1 MKVLLVSVKNEA
13 AHGGIAVWT
22 ESYLK
27 GCADR
32 GIETD
37 IVNIQMQGKRAVDG
51 TAKRNLMDELRR
63 TADIF
68 AQLRQYL
75 KCPGDYDVAHLNTS
89 CGTFG
94 LIRDLMIAQQIVRK
108 GISLVTHY
116 HCDVAN
122 CIGNALSHR
131 CLGKL
136 AKLSKHNLVLNENS
150 RRYLEEQFDLDGVKV
165 PNFIEQSLVLHTEKT
180 VRETLEQVFFVG
192 RIEPQKGAAEIYE
205 LARRFPE
212 LNFALVGE
220 VREEVAQWDK
230 PENVV
235 LLGGMPHEQV
245 VAQMDQSD
253 VFLFPSHSEG
263 FSVALMESMA
273 RGLPAVA
280 TDVGAA
286 ADMLAN
292 GCGIV
297 VPKGDVDAMERALKE
312 LKDPELRKSISNA
325 AANKVRQCY
334 TTDAV
339 MRLLEQYYTA
349 DKAAGI

>member
-1 MKVLLVSVKNEA
+1 MRVLLVSVKNEA

-32 GIETD
+32 GIDAD

-51 TAKRNLMDELRR
+51 TAKRNLLDELRR
-63 TADIF
+63 TKDIF
-68 AQLRQYL
+68 GQLCGCL
-75 KCPGDYDVAHLNTS
+75 KYPESYDVAHLNTS

-94 LIRDLMIAQQIVRK
+94 LIRDMMIAQRIVRK
-108 GISLVTHY
+108 GIPLVTHY
-116 HCDVAN
+116 HCDISN

-136 AKLSKHNLVLNENS
+136 AKLSRHNLVLNEKS
-150 RRYLEEQFDLDGVKV
+150 RRYLEEQFSLNGVKI
-165 PNFIEQSLVLHTEKT
+165 PNFIEQSLVLKTEKT
-180 VRETLEQVFFVG
+180 VREKLGRVFFVG

-212 LNFALVGE
+212 LTFSLAGE

-230 PENVV
+230 PENVM

-245 VAQMDQSD
+245 IAQMDQSD

-263 FSVALMESMA
+263 FSMALMEAMA

-280 TDVGAA
+280 TEVGAA

-297 VPKGDVDAMERALKE
+297 VPKGDVEAMDQALKN
-312 LKDPELRKSISNA
+312 LQDAKLRQSISGA
-325 AANKVRQCY
+325 AVSKVRQCY

-339 MRLLEQYYTA
+339 VKLLVSVYE
-349 DKAAGI
+349 DEE